1 MSLQLS
7 LLSTPALSVTEV
19 TRHVRLLLESD
30 PILQD
35 VWVTGEISNLSRPTS
50 GHIYFTL
57 KDQTAQLKCVIW
69 RTQAQ
74 RLRIDLQNGMAVEA
88 RGSVSVYEASGQY
101 QLYVV
106 SVRPA
111 GDGLLF
117 QEFMRLKAALE
128 DEGLFDEERKRPI
141 PERPRRIGL
150 VTSPTGAALQD
161 MLQTLGKRY
170 PLCEVILSPCQVQ
183 GQEAPAEIVRAIRA
197 LNRGF
202 QPDAIILARG
212 GGSLEDLWAF
222 NDERVVRAVCASAA
236 PVVTGIGHET
246 DFTLCDFAAD
256 LRAPTPTG
264 AAVLCTPDIA
274 DLRAGLVML
283 VRQLDDAYRS
293 ELSHRRERLAR
304 RIANLRAQSPEWRV
318 RSARQRLDQM
328 TQTLRKRVEH
338 TLELRRAHVKG
349 SVRRLESLNPRA
361 VLQRGFAVVR
371 AEDGRVVRSVNDV
384 DTAQAVN
391 IEVFDGSIDARVE
404 GRKGK

>member
-202 QPDAIILARG
+202 QPDVIILARG

-274 DLRAGLVML
+274 DLRAGLVIL